1 MKLIEGMKTLKVI
14 EKRMQ
19 HNAERINQYAAI
31 VSTER
36 PIFGT
41 EVEQRKQLESLIQ
54 ANTDLAKEYLSI
66 KKRVDMTNLK
76 TEITIGKDI
85 FTIGDLLQIQR
96 NVAKLM
102 RLTFH
107 ALNDRLAEQRLTSM
121 RQQSTEK
128 APRVE
133 RMYDENRKYEGLQ
146 YWQGLEDEIE
156 TRLEVINA
164 TTELLEP

>member
-41 EVEQRKQLESLIQ
+41 EAEQRKQLESLIQ
-54 ANTDLAKEYLSI
+54 ANNDLAKEYLSI

-76 TEITIGKDI
+76 TEVTIGKDV
-85 FTIGDLLQIQR
+85 FTIADLLQIQR

-102 RLTFH
+102 RMTFN
-107 ALNDRLAEQRLTSM
+107 ALNDRLAEQRLASM

-128 APRVE
+128 TPRVE
-133 RMYDENRKYEGLQ
+133 RMYDESRKYEGLQ

-164 TTELLEP
+164 TTELIEL